1 MNIHQA
7 ALQLLCSDSLSV
19 GPVPFSSHE
28 TAVTQSWIRRK
39 TLLINA
45 PETSPVRVGWWE
57 TMDRRK
63 LILCE
68 TSGHTVITV
77 ESMNNLPPHLKKVS
91 LSKRICEAVN
101 RRCICA
107 NKERSHCPSKVGVNR
122 SIHGSVAYLAMWN
135 GTRRYS
141 HISRGI
147 CQLSGINTRYFDYR
161 QLSKK
166 TPNQKKTK
174 TLILF
179 SMRVSGSKLIF
190 PFFYWT
196 FPEEISYLTWQ
207 QRESTVNSLES
218 K

>member
-45 PETSPVRVGWWE
+45 PETSPVRVGWRE
-57 TMDRRK
+57 TMDRGK

-68 TSGHTVITV
+68 TSGHTVKTV
-77 ESMNNLPPHLKKVS
+77 KSMNNFPPHLKKVS

-141 HISRGI
+141 HISQRNLSIVRDQHKIFRLQAAFKKNPKPEKNKNPYPHLHESFWEETHFPIFLLNISRGDK
-147 CQLSGINTRYFDYR
+147 LSD
-161 QLSKK
+161 
-166 TPNQKKTK
+166 
-174 TLILF
+174 
-179 SMRVSGSKLIF
+179 
-190 PFFYWT
+190 
-196 FPEEISYLTWQ
+196 LTTERKYSQ
-207 QRESTVNSLES
+207 
-218 K
+218 